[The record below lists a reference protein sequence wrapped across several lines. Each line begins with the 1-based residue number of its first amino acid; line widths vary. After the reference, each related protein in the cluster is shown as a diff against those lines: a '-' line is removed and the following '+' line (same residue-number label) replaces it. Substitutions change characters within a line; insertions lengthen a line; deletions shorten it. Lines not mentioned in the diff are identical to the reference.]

1 MSTLFVKKGRDWG
14 AASFLSFDLF
24 FNQIKFLITFGRNE
38 IMPLKSFQMEL
49 AKGLLLN
56 SASILVPIKCLLLK
70 GMPAW
75 WSYSK
80 AQGALLPTLPFQVL
94 LRDFSPG
101 WAGRLLSLGGS
112 ANRSTGC
119 RLGFIFRLGTKCCLP
134 LTGCVILGGVLPLW
148 ACFLSR
154 ALLAHKILWR

>member
-1 MSTLFVKKGRDWG
+1 
-14 AASFLSFDLF
+14 
-24 FNQIKFLITFGRNE
+24 
-38 IMPLKSFQMEL
+38 MPLKSFQMEL

-75 WSYSK
+75 WSCSK

-101 WAGRLLSLGGS
+101 WAGRLLSLGG
-112 ANRSTGC
+112 
-119 RLGFIFRLGTKCCLP
+119 L
-134 LTGCVILGGVLPLW
+134 LTGPLD
-148 ACFLSR
+148 ADSDLSSGWEPN
-154 ALLAHKILWR
+154 AVFPSLAV